1 MEDVKKALRELA
13 KKIDGMAEN
22 VGKISGLVEDVK
34 KLNNL
39 LAQKDEKIAEL
50 EKRVDD
56 LEQYTRKED
65 VVISG
70 LKTTHRTYSNVI
82 RGENSEVDITEGEK
96 QTLEEQ
102 VIKFFNRRDISIHKE
117 SIAAC
122 YTLPKRNG
130 QMERTIILRFVNRK
144 QKIELLKQGKKLK
157 DTQVYVNEHLTKRN
171 AEIAKHA
178 RALKK
183 QRKIHSTWTR
193 DCKIWIRTNAL
204 SGEEMKVLLIQDLK
218 DLEKYGIV

>member
-1 MEDVKKALRELA
+1 MEAVKKALRELA

-22 VGKISGLVEDVK
+22 VGQISGLVEDVK

-50 EKRVDD
+50 EKRVND
-56 LEQYTRKED
+56 LEQYTREED

-70 LKTTHRTYSNVI
+70 LKTTHHTYSNVI
-82 RGENSEVDITEGEK
+82 RGESSEVDLTEGEK

-102 VIKFFNRRDISIHKE
+102 VIKFFNSSDISIHKE

-130 QMERTIILRFVNRK
+130 QIERTIILRFVNRK
-144 QKIELLKQGKKLK
+144 QKIELLKQGKKPK
-157 DTQVYVNEHLTKRN
+157 G
-171 AEIAKHA
+171 HA
-178 RALKK
+178 GV
-183 QRKIHSTWTR
+183 
-193 DCKIWIRTNAL
+193 C
-204 SGEEMKVLLIQDLK
+204 E
-218 DLEKYGIV
+218 